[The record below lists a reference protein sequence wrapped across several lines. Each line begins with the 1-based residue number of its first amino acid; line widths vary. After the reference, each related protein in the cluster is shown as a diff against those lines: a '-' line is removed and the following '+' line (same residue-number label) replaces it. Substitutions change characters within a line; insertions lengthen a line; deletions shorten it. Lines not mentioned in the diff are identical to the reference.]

1 MLKYR
6 TTPELESSYRTQMGK
21 QVSFI
26 GDDPYTEVDVRLE
39 KKPNSYNCDPP
50 PQSADKNFQN
60 NFSAGKLLNLV
71 KSSNLY

>member
-6 TTPELESSYRTQMGK
+6 TTPEMDSGFRTQLGK

-26 GDDPYTEVDVRLE
+26 GDEPYIEVDVRLE

-50 PQSADKNFQN
+50 PQSAEKNFQN
-60 NFSAGKLLNLV
+60 NFLAGKIHN
-71 KSSNLY
+71 Y